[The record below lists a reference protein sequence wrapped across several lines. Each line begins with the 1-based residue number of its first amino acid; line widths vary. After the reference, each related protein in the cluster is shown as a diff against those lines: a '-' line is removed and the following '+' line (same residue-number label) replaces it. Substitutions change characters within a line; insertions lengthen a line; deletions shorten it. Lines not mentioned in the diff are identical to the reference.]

1 MVCGLRA
8 ADQRLLF
15 LLRSGDAGCHC
26 FCWISFWFLIMSS
39 LTPYLLLNNHI
50 FLYRGHVNS
59 CRDGGDDRAPEC
71 PSLPAVAF
79 SSSFLWPGLAI
90 PQHSSPAKVIMWLS
104 LPTYVWTAWLDD
116 WGVGS
121 GGMDSCVPSTGSGQ
135 ALLPPFCSAR
145 AEWSQAMLAIL
156 RTESCLPVCYP
167 KI

>member
-15 LLRSGDAGCHC
+15 SLRSGDAGCHC
-26 FCWISFWFLIMSS
+26 FCWISFWFLIMST
-39 LTPYLLLNNHI
+39 LTPYLLLDNYI

-59 CRDGGDDRAPEC
+59 PRDGGDDRP
-71 PSLPAVAF
+71 PDFRSLPTVVFA
-79 SSSFLWPGLAI
+79 SSFLCPELTI
-90 PQHSSPAKVIMWLS
+90 RQHSSPSKVIMWLS
-104 LPTYVWTAWLDD
+104 LPTYVWTAWLDY

-121 GGMDSCVPSTGSGQ
+121 VGVDSCVLSTGSGQ
-135 ALLPPFCSAR
+135 TLFPPSCSVR
-145 AEWSQAMLAIL
+145 ADWSQAMPAII